1 MGPVLRPNPKGPEN
15 ILVSI
20 LHLETEKA
28 SAPSVIASHSR
39 IDETVEMDREGIAS
53 VIIIADQVA
62 CFNGKG
68 SSYL

>member
-1 MGPVLRPNPKGPEN
+1 VQDTRTRKRIGNRKWIPRHQLPPK
-15 ILVSI
+15 
-20 LHLETEKA
+20 KRQ
-28 SAPSVIASHSR
+28 SVIASHSR